1 MQRAI
6 HKQASFVNFQ
16 TQATSAIP
24 GRVSGSEKKAVNDE
38 RYQDQSS
45 LLKTVFS
52 VLVNV
57 VGGSILLATMFILPH
72 IVARMLG

>member
-1 MQRAI
+1 
-6 HKQASFVNFQ
+6 
-16 TQATSAIP
+16 
-24 GRVSGSEKKAVNDE
+24 
-38 RYQDQSS
+38 